1 MTMEGSI
8 MLWVEWFF
16 AVKELRGACS
26 RDRTFLW
33 LVLSLM
39 GLSCRTDNAGVT
51 SFVRLFR
58 FTPQAY
64 HRFLHFFHS
73 DGICLDRLTGLWV
86 ALCLRLFQPFE
97 AGGRLVFLA
106 DGIKAPKEGKKMPA
120 VKSLHQQSGSNSK
133 PEHIMGHSLQA
144 VSLLVRSLAGHVTA
158 IPLVSRIHEGVV
170 FSNRDRRTLL
180 DKLVLLFLP
189 LTQVTQRQA
198 ILVADAYYAS
208 WKVITPLL
216 AKGHHLV
223 TRAKKNAVAFYPF
236 VPLDANRTTRGR
248 PRLYGEKVRLIDL
261 AAQDRFFV
269 EAPSPVYG
277 ERNVMVRYRVID
289 LLWRP
294 VGCLVRFVIVKHPMR
309 GMLFLICTDMSLSPL
324 EIITLYGYRFK
335 IEVGFR
341 QAVHVI
347 GAYAYHFWM
356 MNMKPVRRGQGDQF
370 LHRTTDA
377 YREAVRRKLRAYHLH
392 VQLGCIA
399 QGILQHLAINHT
411 DTVWQHFQGWL
422 RTLRHDIPPSELV
435 VSHALLTGLP
445 VFLRGSVINQNL
457 AKIVLE
463 FTRSDH
469 DPADAQLPVSAAA

>member
-1 MTMEGSI
+1 
-8 MLWVEWFF
+8 
-16 AVKELRGACS
+16 
-26 RDRTFLW
+26 
-33 LVLSLM
+33 
-39 GLSCRTDNAGVT
+39 
-51 SFVRLFR
+51 
-58 FTPQAY
+58 
-64 HRFLHFFHS
+64 
-73 DGICLDRLTGLWV
+73 
-86 ALCLRLFQPFE
+86 
-97 AGGRLVFLA
+97 
-106 DGIKAPKEGKKMPA
+106 
-120 VKSLHQQSGSNSK
+120 
-133 PEHIMGHSLQA
+133 
-144 VSLLVRSLAGHVTA
+144 
-158 IPLVSRIHEGVV
+158 
-170 FSNRDRRTLL
+170 
-180 DKLVLLFLP
+180 
-189 LTQVTQRQA
+189 
-198 ILVADAYYAS
+198 
-208 WKVITPLL
+208 
-216 AKGHHLV
+216 
-223 TRAKKNAVAFYPF
+223 
-236 VPLDANRTTRGR
+236 
-248 PRLYGEKVRLIDL
+248 LIDL

-277 ERNVMVRYRVID
+277 ERNVMVSYRVID

-335 IEVGFR
+335 IAVGFR

-347 GAYAYHFWM
+347 GAYAYHFWI

-377 YREAVRRKLRAYHLH
+377 CREAVRRKLRAYHHH

-435 VSHALLTGLP
+435 VSHALLTDLP

-469 DPADAQLPVSAAA
+469 DPADAQFPVSAAA

>member
-1 MTMEGSI
+1 
-8 MLWVEWFF
+8 MLWLSWLH
-16 AVKELRGACS
+16 AVKELRSACS
-26 RDRTFLW
+26 RERTYLW
-33 LVLSLM
+33 LVLSLV
-39 GLSCRTDNAGVT
+39 GLSCRPDNAGVT
-51 SFVRLFR
+51 SFVRVLQFA
-58 FTPQAY
+58 PQAY

-73 DGICLDRLTGLWV
+73 DGVCLERLTALWA
-86 ALCLRLFQPFE
+86 ALCLHLFHPFE
-97 AGGRLVFLA
+97 VGGRLVYLA

-144 VSLLVRSLAGHVTA
+144 VSLLVRGGPGYVTA
-158 IPLVSRIHEGVV
+158 IPLTSRIHEGLV

-189 LTQVTQRQA
+189 IAKATQRAA

-208 WKVITPLL
+208 KKVINPLL

-236 VPLDANRTTRGR
+236 VPSDTDDKRRGR
-248 PRLYGEKVRLIDL
+248 PRRYGEKVRLSDL
-261 AAQDRFFV
+261 GNNQNQSFV

-277 ERNVMVRYRVID
+277 ERNVMLRFLQID

-294 VGCLVRFVIVKHPMR
+294 VGRLVRFVIVKHPTR
-309 GMLFLICTDMSLSPL
+309 GTLFLICTDLSLSAL

-347 GAYAYHFWM
+347 GSYAYHFWM
-356 MNMKPVRRGQGDQF
+356 MAMKPIRRGQGDQY
-370 LHRTTDA
+370 LHRTTTE
-377 YREAVRRKLRAYHLH
+377 YRQAVRRKLRAYHLH

-399 QGILQHLAINHT
+399 QGLLQHLAINHT
-411 DTVWQHFQGWL
+411 NTVWQHFQGWL

-435 VSHALLTGLP
+435 VSQALHTGLP
-445 VFLRGSVINQNL
+445 EFLRCSEIDRNL
-457 AKIVLE
+457 MKIVQK
-463 FTRSDH
+463 FSRH
-469 DPADAQLPVSAAA
+469 ANDPTKAHFPIPIAA